1 MIHFFYDSCLMFFQF
16 LIPGIFLGVIYDIFR
31 IIRIARN
38 DNPYYLLKEI
48 KRRYFPEKENTISSL
63 HRSKREFVWVFIE
76 DVFFFLILAV
86 TEILSV
92 YYFNEGKI
100 RVYCLFFSGIGFLCY
115 QKTIGRLVIYLSKKI
130 FRICRKIFCF
140 CICLILKP
148 VFFIIKKWRITL
160 QSMDLSMKKHKKTKE
175 R

>member
-31 IIRIARN
+31 FIRIARN

-76 DVFFFLILAV
+76 DVFFFLILSDKLFACGQPFR
-86 TEILSV
+86 TCSFPFEIKNGQKKEGSAFP
-92 YYFNEGKI
+92 YFI
-100 RVYCLFFSGIGFLCY
+100 SGIPVWV
-115 QKTIGRLVIYLSKKI
+115 IGQNVLMTNPI
-130 FRICRKIFCF
+130 
-140 CICLILKP
+140 
-148 VFFIIKKWRITL
+148 
-160 QSMDLSMKKHKKTKE
+160 H
-175 R
+175 